1 MKVIPE
7 LSNMFVQDSISEE
20 GPLAIQFVSGRA
32 KDQTTQSLIRS
43 HAMSAFR
50 SKQRQQKA
58 KRKIATQ
65 KLMPVERVC
74 DVSKS
79 SHSPSS
85 SSHVKS
91 FPCNTLDPIPETGTK
106 NHQYGCDH
114 ETSLEVTQVGLPS
127 LFAFA
132 PAQPDP
138 SSSVPHLPPD
148 IISKYSREV
157 STTKQ
162 VALMFC
168 SPGPEKLV
176 DFPKAAGQALS
187 TSIIYMIYAYSCSV
201 RGTIND
207 ELATGLRDAAIAQI
221 GQKLAQEGTL
231 WSDSTIASIAYF
243 STGIWAIRRNAEEVE
258 AHMTGV
264 ELLVKRRGLE
274 SFGAYPFG
282 QTIRK
287 YLVMRHIIV
296 KAIRAEELP
305 LSFSNSLIQL
315 KENEPQCRRFAS
327 PLYCPSGSFESA
339 RQLKGFDDSLIQVL
353 YIAKDL
359 IDLITE
365 GCEQTV
371 DSANYQSRLSA
382 ALYFLQPCTVK
393 MGPSNLTSQY
403 WIFECCRLA
412 TLIMFQAIK
421 TCTPLPSSD
430 EYLTSAMICAIER
443 TDVDETWG
451 DVLGIL
457 YWVSIIACASSQGR
471 SDPGILDSR
480 LGRTIFKIA
489 SSVQN
494 FEYATGPA
502 QKFAQMQMVLA
513 RRYKLA
519 AAGKMQNNH

>member
-1 MKVIPE
+1 MKDIPE
-7 LSNMFVQDSISEE
+7 SSSMSVQDLTSEE
-20 GPLAIQFVSGRA
+20 EPMAIQFVSGRA
-32 KDQTTQSLIRS
+32 KDEITQRLIRS

-58 KRKIATQ
+58 KRKISAR
-65 KLMPVERVC
+65 KLMAVERSC
-74 DVSKS
+74 EFSKS
-79 SHSPSS
+79 SLGSSS
-85 SSHVKS
+85 SSH
-91 FPCNTLDPIPETGTK
+91 NQ
-106 NHQYGCDH
+106 QYGSGHD
-114 ETSLEVTQVGLPS
+114 TSLEVTQVGLPS

-138 SSSVPHLPPD
+138 SSSGRHPSPD
-148 IISKYSREV
+148 VILKYSREV

-162 VALMFC
+162 L
-168 SPGPEKLV
+168 GPEILV

-187 TSIIYMIYAYSCSV
+187 TSIVYMIYAYLCSV
-201 RGTIND
+201 RGMIND

-231 WSDSTIASIAYF
+231 WSDATIASIAYF
-243 STGIWAIRRNAEEVE
+243 STGIWAIERNAEEVE

-274 SFGAYPFG
+274 SFGVYPFG

-287 YLVMRHIIV
+287 YLVMRHIFV
-296 KAIRAEELP
+296 KAISAEELP
-305 LSFSNSLIQL
+305 LSFSNSSIRL
-315 KENEPQCRRFAS
+315 KENEPQCWRFTS
-327 PLYCPSGSFESA
+327 PLYCPSGSFESV

-359 IDLITE
+359 IDLIT
-365 GCEQTV
+365 GGYEQTV
-371 DSANYQSRLSA
+371 DNANHQSRLSV
-382 ALYFLQPCTVK
+382 ALYFLQPGTVK

-403 WIFECCRLA
+403 WIFESCRLA
-412 TLIMFQAIK
+412 TLIIFQAIK
-421 TCTPLPSSD
+421 TCTPLPSCD

-457 YWVSIIACASSQGR
+457 YWVSIIACASIQGR
-471 SDPGILDSR
+471 SDHGILDSR
-480 LGRTIFKIA
+480 LGKTIFMIA

-502 QKFAQMQMVLA
+502 QKFAQMQMGLA
-513 RRYKLA
+513 RRYELA
-519 AAGKMQNNH
+519 AAGKMQENH

>member
-1 MKVIPE
+1 MKDILE
-7 LSNMFVQDSISEE
+7 SSTMSVQESTSEE
-20 GPLAIQFVSGRA
+20 GPMTIQFVSGRA
-32 KDQTTQSLIRS
+32 KDRTTQSLIRS
-43 HAMSAFR
+43 HAMYAFR

-58 KRKIATQ
+58 KQKIAAR

-74 DVSKS
+74 DFSKS
-79 SHSPSS
+79 ELSPSS

-91 FPCNTLDPIPETGTK
+91 FACNTLDPIPETGAK
-106 NHQYGCDH
+106 NHQYGYGHD
-114 ETSLEVTQVGLPS
+114 TSLEVTQVGMPL

-132 PAQPDP
+132 PAQSDP
-138 SSSVPHLPPD
+138 LSSAPYPPPD
-148 IISKYSREV
+148 IIFKYSREV
-157 STTKQ
+157 STIKQ
-162 VALMFC
+162 IALIFC

-231 WSDSTIASIAYF
+231 WSDATIASIAYF
-243 STGIWAIRRNAEEVE
+243 STGIWAIKRDAEEVE
-258 AHMTGV
+258 AHMTGI
-264 ELLVKRRGLE
+264 ELLVKRRGLD
-274 SFGAYPFG
+274 SFGVYPFG

-287 YLVMRHIIV
+287 YLVMRHIIA

-305 LSFSNSLIQL
+305 LSFGNSLVRL
-315 KENEPQCRRFAS
+315 KEHDPHCRRFIS
-327 PLYCPSGSFESA
+327 PLYCPSGSFEFI
-339 RQLKGFDDSLIQVL
+339 RQLKGFNDSLVQVL
-353 YIAKDL
+353 SIAKDL
-359 IDLITE
+359 IDLII
-365 GCEQTV
+365 GGYEQTV
-371 DSANYQSRLSA
+371 DNANYQSRLSA
-382 ALYFLQPCTVK
+382 ALYFLQPGTVK
-393 MGPSNLTSQY
+393 IGPSNLTSQY

-412 TLIMFQAIK
+412 TLIIFQAME

-494 FEYATGPA
+494 FEYAIWPA

-513 RRYKLA
+513 RRYELA
-519 AAGKMQNNH
+519 AAGKM

>member
-1 MKVIPE
+1 MKD
-7 LSNMFVQDSISEE
+7 LQQSSNMSARDSTSEQ
-20 GPLAIQFVSGRA
+20 GAMVIQFVSGRA
-32 KDQTTQSLIRS
+32 KDRTTQSLIRS
-43 HAMSAFR
+43 HAMYAFR
-50 SKQRQQKA
+50 SKQRQHKA
-58 KRKIATQ
+58 KRKIATR
-65 KLMPVERVC
+65 KLMPIERVC
-74 DVSKS
+74 SFSKS
-79 SHSPSS
+79 DLSPSN

-91 FPCNTLDPIPETGTK
+91 FECNALGPIPENGTK
-106 NHQYGCDH
+106 NHQYGCGHD
-114 ETSLEVTQVGLPS
+114 TSLEVTQVGLPS

-132 PAQPDP
+132 PAQLDP
-138 SSSVPHLPPD
+138 SSSAPHPPPD
-148 IISKYSREV
+148 IIFKYSREV
-157 STTKQ
+157 STIKQ
-162 VALMFC
+162 LALMFC

-176 DFPKAAGQALS
+176 DFPKTAGQALS

-207 ELATGLRDAAIAQI
+207 ELAMGLRNAAVAQI
-221 GQKLAQEGTL
+221 GQKLVQEGTL
-231 WSDSTIASIAYF
+231 WSDATIASIAYF
-243 STGIWAIRRNAEEVE
+243 STGIWAIERNAEEVQ
-258 AHMTGV
+258 AHMSGV

-274 SFGAYPFG
+274 SFGVYPFG

-287 YLVMRHIIV
+287 YLVMRHIIA

-315 KENEPQCRRFAS
+315 KENEPQCRRFTS
-327 PLYCPSGSFESA
+327 PLYCPSGSFESV

-359 IDLITE
+359 IELII
-365 GCEQTV
+365 GGYEQTV
-371 DSANYQSRLSA
+371 DNAIYQSRLFA
-382 ALYFLQPCTVK
+382 ALHSLQSGTVK
-393 MGPSNLTSQY
+393 IGPSNLTSQY
-403 WIFECCRLA
+403 WIFESCRLA
-412 TLIMFQAIK
+412 TLIIFQAMK
-421 TCTPLPSSD
+421 TCTPLPASD
-430 EYLTSAMICAIER
+430 EHLTSAMICAIAR

-502 QKFAQMQMVLA
+502 QKFAQMQMALA
-513 RRYKLA
+513 RRYELA
-519 AAGKMQNNH
+519 AAGKM